1 MSSVQEM
8 VNSLVR
14 KGPTF
19 VRYGFILQILVG
31 VLLCGLGYFMGSAH
45 LRLILKGE
53 RAQGR
58 IVDYKQRNFTVSRS
72 SQIASTS
79 TGYMPVVEY
88 RAMGDKRI
96 RFEDWLGKS
105 STGML
110 NESVPVLYETTDP
123 SVAMID
129 RPVWNWMPWA
139 PIIAVGLFLVFD
151 GIRRGLRF
159 ALLTP

>member
-1 MSSVQEM
+1 
-8 VNSLVR
+8 
-14 KGPTF
+14 
-19 VRYGFILQILVG
+19 
-31 VLLCGLGYFMGSAH
+31 
-45 LRLILKGE
+45 
-53 RAQGR
+53 
-58 IVDYKQRNFTVSRS
+58 
-72 SQIASTS
+72 
-79 TGYMPVVEY
+79 MPVVEY

>member
-1 MSSVQEM
+1 MSTAEEM

-31 VLLCGLGYFMGSAH
+31 VLLCGLGYFMGSGH

-58 IVDYKQRNFTVSRS
+58 IVDYKQRVFRVSRS
-72 SQIASTS
+72 NQTSSTS

-88 RAMGDKRI
+88 RALDDKRI

-110 NESVPVLYETTDP
+110 NESVPVLYDTTDP
-123 SVAMID
+123 SLAMID

-139 PIIAVGLFLVFD
+139 PTFAVGLFLIFV
-151 GIRRGLRF
+151 GIRRGLRS
-159 ALLTP
+159 ALPTT

>member
-1 MSSVQEM
+1 MSTVQEM

-19 VRYGFILQILVG
+19 LRYGFILQIFVG
-31 VLLCGLGYFMGSAH
+31 VLLCGLGYFMGRAH

-58 IVDYKQRNFTVSRS
+58 IVDYKRRIFTISRS
-72 SQIASTS
+72 NQPNSTS

-105 STGML
+105 PGML
-110 NESVPVLYETTDP
+110 NESVPVLYDRTDP

-139 PIIAVGLFLVFD
+139 PTLAVGLFLVLV

-159 ALLTP
+159 ALITT